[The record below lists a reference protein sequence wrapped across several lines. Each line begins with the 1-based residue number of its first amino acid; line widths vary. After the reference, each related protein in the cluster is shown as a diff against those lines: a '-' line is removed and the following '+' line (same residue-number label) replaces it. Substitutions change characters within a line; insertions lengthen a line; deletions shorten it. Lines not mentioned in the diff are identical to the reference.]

1 MTHDQYLLCENFT
14 GNDGHYNMI
23 FFNIPKQCRNSENSF
38 QCGQYWTYLS
48 PDYEYFLTS
57 YNVNCLKLTL
67 GLDDHHA
74 RGEDNSNLL
83 VKMSTYLSIWILS
96 TIGIAHCT
104 TLACM
109 PPKIYENVTFQSN

>member
-1 MTHDQYLLCENFT
+1 MTHDQYLLFENFT

-23 FFNIPKQCRNSENSF
+23 FCNIPKQCRNSENSF

-48 PDYEYFLTS
+48 PDHEYFLTS

-74 RGEDNSNLL
+74 RGEDMSNLL

-96 TIGIAHCT
+96 TIEIAHCT